1 MISPMLPKL
10 CVAVGCPEQGNHCLR
25 LQIKLL
31 ICTAHVYF
39 GKVAGTRLLNLILT
53 LDFYELG
60 VLRNRYSYALQGCQ
74 QYSLNTTLRPNYC
87 TGVVISTVRC
97 SGELPKKKP
106 GFFWEISPKSVYPPT
121 HPWVFVRFGS
131 TKGEFSFVQKL

>member
-97 SGELPKKKP
+97 SYNSCIQRSIPSHPTYLPT
-106 GFFWEISPKSVYPPT
+106 Y
-121 HPWVFVRFGS
+121 
-131 TKGEFSFVQKL
+131 SFECSIPFNRDLKHSKM

>member
-87 TGVVISTVRC
+87 TGWLFYTDFAIEANMVLKISVVADLRHIKIFKIDV
-97 SGELPKKKP
+97 KP
-106 GFFWEISPKSVYPPT
+106 SIFQN
-121 HPWVFVRFGS
+121 
-131 TKGEFSFVQKL
+131 FSAF

>member
-39 GKVAGTRLLNLILT
+39 GEVAGTRLLNLILT
-53 LDFYELG
+53 LNFYELG

-74 QYSLNTTLRPNYC
+74 QYSLNTTLWPNYC
-87 TGVVISTVRC
+87 TGVVIFHRFCYSGKHGFKNFC
-97 SGELPKKKP
+97 SGRLEAH
-106 GFFWEISPKSVYPPT
+106 EN
-121 HPWVFVRFGS
+121 
-131 TKGEFSFVQKL
+131 VQN